1 MKSIEEKRAEEIKAP
16 SETGEKPTQVLKD
29 LVSLDYED
37 FVKKLGE
44 MADDPKLHAAIK
56 AGKRDGDVNDEKVK
70 FHEKSLPVKKLTPTQ
85 NEVDVD
91 KSLMFPLTKTESP
104 FIDTTEKILKSGH
117 DPRMKDPIEIM
128 APIVTLNEKYIIDGH
143 HRWSQIYAMN
153 QEAKISVIDM
163 KTTDDPIKILKAVQL
178 SIAVAAEKIPVEKV
192 EGTNLLKVD
201 EEKLKSYVVNNIADE
216 VLELMGSEYKKIK
229 TKEDAA
235 EFIWNNV
242 KTMQETS
249 QPIKGAPER
258 QYMPQ
263 TDQAEGWEEPL
274 KRGRINFKGP
284 FKKPGAPEP
293 VTERRIYDFEKF
305 VNEEYNQMLQR
316 AHVPSN
322 SMERKPSEWSE
333 ITKTVS
339 KESVKNLPRYFVYDL
354 YAVETSDDKFPAFTR
369 FENTPEEDEFV
380 LIFDEGEEEYLVK
393 RAGYDYAKYAA
404 KINTK

>member
-1 MKSIEEKRAEEIKAP
+1 MKKIEEKRAEEIKAP
-16 SETGEKPTQVLKD
+16 SKTGDKPTEVLSD

-56 AGKRDGDVNDEKVK
+56 AGLKDGDRKDEKVK
-70 FHEKSLPVKKLTPTQ
+70 FHEKSLPVKRLIPTQ

-104 FIDTTEKILKSGH
+104 FIDTTKKILRSGH
-117 DPRMKDPIEIM
+117 NPKQKDPIEII

-153 QEAKISVIDM
+153 KEARISVIDM

-178 SIAVAAEKIPVEKV
+178 SIAVAAKEIPVEKV
-192 EGTNLLKVD
+192 EGTNLLKVGED
-201 EEKLKSYVVNNIADE
+201 KLKSYVVDNIADE
-216 VLELMGSEYKKIK
+216 VLELMSEEYKKIN
-229 TKEDAA
+229 TKDDAA

-242 KTMQETS
+242 KEMQENS
-249 QPIKGAPER
+249 QPIPGAPER

-263 TDQAEGWEEPL
+263 TDQADGWEEPL
-274 KRGRINFKGP
+274 KRGKINFKGP

-293 VTERRIYDFEKF
+293 VAERRIYDFEKF
-305 VNEEYNQMLQR
+305 VNEEYSQMLQR

-322 SMERKPSEWSE
+322 SMDRKP
-333 ITKTVS
+333 
-339 KESVKNLPRYFVYDL
+339 RD
-354 YAVETSDDKFPAFTR
+354 
-369 FENTPEEDEFV
+369 
-380 LIFDEGEEEYLVK
+380 
-393 RAGYDYAKYAA
+393 
-404 KINTK
+404 